1 MHVLSLIL
9 YLVIAAGLAM
19 LIQSWFLR
27 KVSVN
32 YVALTLGIIMALIPY
47 FHVNSYTFK
56 PELFLGIIVAPLLF
70 FEAQGKRIYNIVRSW
85 KSIIGIT
92 VIMTLIAT
100 ILAAFSLKWLIGLS
114 LPLSFILA
122 AISTPTDATAAESV
136 SHGLELPEKVE
147 NYLENESLLNDASGI
162 ILLNMAISWY
172 LWQHLEIATTFINF
186 LYSTIGGIVLGLGVS
201 AILILIRERLVR
213 VNLDLV
219 TNETYA
225 VTAITIFYVLTPAL
239 LYFLAQA
246 IKVSGIITVVAAGL
260 AHSAEQERSRITS
273 INLTYNNFQI
283 TNTLTDILNS
293 IVFIILGI
301 SIVKT
306 MQNKALPNKIDQ
318 AILIGVLLYLINLF
332 VRYLYSFFSLKLTN
346 KNAWIFALGGIHG
359 AVTFALAYTLDQ
371 TLISPNNF
379 HLVLFSETTLI
390 ILSMLI
396 PTIIFNFLLPKDTPD
411 VEREK
416 EVLSIRGNM
425 VNYALEKTKK
435 IYMPKMFRKQLEFD
449 LKAQI
454 NETSMRDFLKE
465 LRKSIRHPELTLE
478 EKEFR
483 NEVYRYAFR
492 QERNYLGKIALK
504 ELGYRKSFM
513 SLYREILLAEVL
525 FLRPDN
531 D

>member
-1 MHVLSLIL
+1 
-9 YLVIAAGLAM
+9 M
-19 LIQSWFLR
+19 L
-27 KVSVN
+27 
-32 YVALTLGIIMALIPY
+32 
-47 FHVNSYTFK
+47 
-56 PELFLGIIVAPLLF
+56 
-70 FEAQGKRIYNIVRSW
+70 
-85 KSIIGIT
+85 
-92 VIMTLIAT
+92 
-100 ILAAFSLKWLIGLS
+100 
-114 LPLSFILA
+114 
-122 AISTPTDATAAESV
+122 D
-136 SHGLELPEKVE
+136 
-147 NYLENESLLNDASGI
+147 
-162 ILLNMAISWY
+162 
-172 LWQHLEIATTFINF
+172 
-186 LYSTIGGIVLGLGVS
+186 LGVS